1 MQALLRFRFVSHPFA
16 RQSGGMIL
24 SRSLALMVIMYGG
37 ARAAESSGGS
47 FVHERTRPDIYHA
60 GWIDL
65 NKNGTKDPYEDTT
78 LNVDARI
85 NDLLARM
92 SLEEKTA
99 QMVTLYGYPRVAK
112 DELPTEKWATSFWH
126 DGIGNID
133 EHINGNAGSARSPL
147 HYDLP
152 YSLHARALNEVQRFF
167 VEDTRLGVPADFTNE
182 GIRGLLHSKA
192 TSFPAQI
199 GVASAFDR
207 ELVRAIG
214 RITGRE
220 GRALGYT
227 NVYSPILEVARDPR
241 WGRIV
246 ESYGEDPFLVSELGV
261 EETRGLQ
268 EEHVVST
275 LKHFAVYSVPK
286 GGRDGDAR
294 TDPQVTW
301 REVETVFL
309 APFRRAVRDG
319 GALGVMAS
327 YNDYDGIPIEA
338 NPLFLTDILR
348 REFGFKGYVVSDSGA
363 VEFIHLKHHVAP
375 TPADAIRQSVVAG
388 LNIRTNFTAPEA
400 YAKPLRELVQSGAL
414 PMAVIDERVREILR
428 VKFWLGLF
436 DQPYVADP
444 AAADQIV
451 RAPAHLAM
459 ADRAARES
467 IVLLKNEHGALPLQR
482 AALKRILVTGPLADN
497 ARGWAS
503 RYGPQKLDFVTPLA
517 GLRAKLGDGV
527 DVRYVPGCAVKDDHF
542 PESDVY
548 KAPPPD
554 AVRAGIAEAVAAAKD
569 VDTIIAVLGET
580 DELCRESASR
590 VSLDLPGYQEE
601 LIEALQATGK
611 PLVLVLSNG
620 RPLSV
625 YWAVHHV
632 PAIVELWFPGEA
644 VGHAL
649 ADILLGDY
657 NPSGRLP
664 VTFPKSVGQLPF
676 NFPTHPGAQG
686 RDPGQVGGPLF
697 PFGFGLSYTTF
708 AYSNL
713 RLSAERAPVG
723 ASIDVT
729 CDVKNT
735 GARAGDEVV
744 QLYLRDD
751 YSTVTTWERELRGF
765 ARLSLAPG
773 ETKTVHF
780 TVTPEHMALYDRAQK
795 WTVEP
800 GRFTVWAG
808 ASSDDLRLQGSF
820 TITRPDGSAP
830 EEAPVR
836 EARIDP
842 I

>member
-1 MQALLRFRFVSHPFA
+1 LFPVRPAANLRAMISRFLRPALFVTVS
-16 RQSGGMIL
+16 
-24 SRSLALMVIMYGG
+24 SLAVAAAPGPGLFVNP
-37 ARAAESSGGS
+37 RAPAA
-47 FVHERTRPDIYHA
+47 IYHD

-65 NKNGTKDPYEDTT
+65 NKNGEKDPYEDP
-78 LNVDARI
+78 ARDVEARV

-112 DELPTEKWATSFWH
+112 DELPTEAWKTAFWH

-133 EHINGNAGSARSPL
+133 EHINGNGGSARNVI

-167 VEDTRLGVPADFTNE
+167 IEDTRLGVPADFTNE

-207 ELVRAIG
+207 ELVREIG

-261 EETRGLQ
+261 EETRGIQ
-268 EEHVVST
+268 EQRVVST

-319 GALGVMAS
+319 GALGIMAS
-327 YNDYDGIPIEA
+327 YNDYDGVPIEG
-338 NPLFLTDILR
+338 NSLFLTDILR

-375 TPADAIRQSVVAG
+375 TPADAIRQSVEAG
-388 LNIRTNFTAPEA
+388 LNIRTNFTPPEA
-400 YAKPLRELVQSGAL
+400 YANPLRELVRTGAL

-428 VKFWLGLF
+428 VKYWLGLL
-436 DQPYVADP
+436 DQPYVMDP
-444 AAADQIV
+444 AATDKVV
-451 RAPAHLAM
+451 RAPAHLAI
-459 ADRAARES
+459 ADRAAHES
-467 IVLLKNEHGALPLQR
+467 IILLRNENGALPLKR
-482 AALKRILVTGPLADN
+482 EALKKILVTGPLADN

-503 RYGPQKLDFVTPLA
+503 RYGPQKLDFITPLA
-517 GLRAKLGDGV
+517 GLKAKLGSAV
-527 DVRYVPGCAVKDDHF
+527 EVRYVEGCAVKDEHF

-548 KAPPPD
+548 KASPSPQ
-554 AVRAGIAEAVAAAKD
+554 VRAGIDEAVNAARD
-569 VDTIIAVLGET
+569 VDVIVAVLGET

-590 VSLDLPGYQEE
+590 TSLALPGYQEE
-601 LIEALQATGK
+601 LLEALQATGK

-625 YWAVHHV
+625 YWAAHHV

-644 VGHAL
+644 AGTAL
-649 ADILLGDY
+649 SDVLLGDY

-664 VTFPKSVGQLPF
+664 VTVPKSVGQIPF

-686 RDPGQVGGPLF
+686 RDPGQVSGPLY
-697 PFGFGLSYTTF
+697 PFGFGLSYTKF
-708 AYSNL
+708 SYANL
-713 RLSAERAPVG
+713 KITPERVTADKAITV
-723 ASIDVT
+723 AVDVT
-729 CDVKNT
+729 NS

-751 YSTVTTWERELRGF
+751 YSSVTTWEKELRGF
-765 ARLSLAPG
+765 ARVSLAPG

-780 TVTPEHMALYDRAQK
+780 ELTPEQLQLYNRDGK
-795 WTVEP
+795 WVVEP
-800 GRFTVWAG
+800 GRFTIMIG
-808 ASSDDLRLQGSF
+808 ASSEDVRLRGNF
-820 TITRPDGSAP
+820 TVTRPDGTAP

-836 EARIDP
+836 DVRIDP
-842 I
+842 V